1 MPAKNPLHE
10 LLHQQVGID
19 SFALDG
25 DDTVVLEPWQDR
37 PARCHSPLQRA

>member
-1 MPAKNPLHE
+1 MNPKNPLQV

-25 DDTVVLEPWQDR
+25 DDTQIVETWDERPRRVLL
-37 PARCHSPLQRA
+37 H

>member
-1 MPAKNPLHE
+1 MAHPNPLHE

-25 DDTVVLEPWQDR
+25 NAAVVIEPWQDR
-37 PARCHSPLQRA
+37 PARCHTPQR